1 MNKSVFVIGGCR
13 SGKSSIALEMADSLD
28 FQEKIF
34 IATCQPLDGE
44 MEDRVARHQADR
56 GPEWK
61 TVEEPLRLSD
71 AVNNNAKPGNV
82 ILVDCLTLWISNLVL
97 ADNSQDQIAEQA
109 GNLARVIEEAPC
121 PVILVSNEVGAGIV
135 PENALSR
142 RFRDAA
148 GKVNQIM
155 GKACDQVLWV
165 VAGIPVAIK
174 GNTIS

>member
-1 MNKSVFVIGGCR
+1 MKPVLVIGGCR
-13 SGKSSIALEMADSLD
+13 SGKSSIALDLANAQDVS
-28 FQEKIF
+28 EKVF

-56 GPEWK
+56 GDDWQ
-61 TVEEPLRLSD
+61 TVEEPVELAK
-71 AVNNNAKPGNV
+71 AVADNARPGRV

-97 ADNSQDQIAEQA
+97 ADKTQDQIADKAKE
-109 GNLARVIEEAPC
+109 LAEVIQKAPC

-142 RFRDAA
+142 LFRDAA

-155 GKACDQVLWV
+155 AKACDQVQWV
-165 VAGIPVAIK
+165 VAGIPVTIK
-174 GNTIS
+174 G

>member
-1 MNKSVFVIGGCR
+1 MKPVLVIGGCR
-13 SGKSSIALEMADSLD
+13 SGKSSIALDLANAQDVS
-28 FQEKIF
+28 EKVF

-56 GPEWK
+56 GDDWQ
-61 TVEEPLRLSD
+61 TVEEPVELAK
-71 AVNNNAKPGNV
+71 AVADNARPGRV

-97 ADNSQDQIAEQA
+97 ADKTQDQIADKAKE
-109 GNLARVIEEAPC
+109 LAEVIQKAPC

-142 RFRDAA
+142 LFRDAA

-155 GKACDQVLWV
+155 AKACDQVHWV
-165 VAGIPVAIK
+165 VAGIPVTIK
-174 GNTIS
+174 G